1 MKRFAGDIKF
11 MLNVSVGIYWKFC
24 WVFFIPVSL
33 TAILVYFIYN
43 LLPDFIV
50 NLGIVPKEC
59 CLDFC

>member
-33 TAILVYFIYN
+33 TAILVYFIYSYQPLTYEGN
-43 LLPDFIV
+43 DYPPAAICELQ
-50 NLGIVPKEC
+50 
-59 CLDFC
+59 